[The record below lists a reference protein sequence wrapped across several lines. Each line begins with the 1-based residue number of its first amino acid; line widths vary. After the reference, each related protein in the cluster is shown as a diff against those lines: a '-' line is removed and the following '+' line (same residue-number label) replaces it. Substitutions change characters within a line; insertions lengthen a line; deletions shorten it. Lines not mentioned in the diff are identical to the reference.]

1 MRRLYVAVLA
11 LVAACASGG
20 MNTEQAIREAE
31 RRGEEIIR
39 EVVPDPVRAERALVA
54 QRRIRTAVR
63 RGYDRLDAA
72 RREVLALNAEYDA
85 PRWGFERITARL
97 TEKRAV
103 VYEEIIAASLSM
115 RRSMTPEE
123 WREFAEAH
131 SKLMTGR

>member
-20 MNTEQAIREAE
+20 ADTKQTILEAE

-63 RGYDRLDAA
+63 RGYDGLDAA
-72 RREVLALNAEYDA
+72 RRDVLALHAEYDA

-97 TEKRAV
+97 TEKRAAM
-103 VYEEIIAASLSM
+103 YEEIIAASLAI

-123 WREFAEAH
+123 WQQFVEAH
-131 SKLMTGR
+131 SKLMTGH